1 MTSALVIP
9 EYCRAKTLVLGCGNI
24 LFGDDGFGPRAVDY
38 LKENFPLPVDMC
50 VINAGLSVREIL
62 FTLALSSWRPEK
74 IIVVDAMDVGRTP
87 GEVFKLDLADIPAKK
102 IDDFSMHQLPTSN
115 LLRELK
121 ELCGVDVTI
130 ISAQVEAIPESVCPG
145 LSQTLVEALPAA
157 CKMILEKG
165 TR

>member
-1 MTSALVIP
+1 
-9 EYCRAKTLVLGCGNI
+9 
-24 LFGDDGFGPRAVDY
+24 
-38 LKENFPLPVDMC
+38 MC

-62 FTLALSSWRPEK
+62 FTLALSSQRPEQ

-87 GEVFKLDLADIPAKK
+87 GEVFELDLADIPAKK

-145 LSQTLVEALPAA
+145 LSQTLVEALPTA
-157 CKMILEKG
+157 CKMILERG
-165 TR
+165 VG

>member
-1 MTSALVIP
+1 MAVEYLQEKFPIP
-9 EYCRAKTLVLGCGNI
+9 A
-24 LFGDDGFGPRAVDY
+24 
-38 LKENFPLPVDMC
+38 DMC

-62 FTLALSSWRPEK
+62 FTLALSSQRPEQ
-74 IIVVDAMDVGRTP
+74 IIVVDAMDVGRAP
-87 GEVFKLDLADIPAKK
+87 GEVFEIDLADIPAKK

-130 ISAQVEAIPESVCPG
+130 ISAQVEVIPNSVCPG

-157 CKMILEKG
+157 CKMILERG

>member
-1 MTSALVIP
+1 MTPAHLIP

-24 LFGDDGFGPRAVDY
+24 LFGDDGFGPTAVEY
-38 LKENFPLPVDMC
+38 LQEKFPIPADMC

-62 FTLALSSWRPEK
+62 FTLALSSQRPEQ

-87 GEVFKLDLADIPAKK
+87 GEVFELDLADIPAKK

-157 CKMILEKG
+157 CKMILERG
-165 TR
+165 VG